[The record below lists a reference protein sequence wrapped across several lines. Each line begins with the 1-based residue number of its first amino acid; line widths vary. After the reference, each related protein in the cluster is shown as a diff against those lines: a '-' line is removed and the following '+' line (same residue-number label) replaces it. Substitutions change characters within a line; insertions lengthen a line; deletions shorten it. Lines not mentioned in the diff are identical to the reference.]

1 MYYCQDILYDI
12 NDLENVKG
20 EKIINFITHFK

>member
-12 NDLENVKG
+12 NNSENVKR
-20 EKIINFITHFK
+20 EKNYQF